1 MYLSSKRRYTYLVLS
16 LQTALGTTEDL
27 EGTFEISY
35 GIQNNGY
42 DTIDESDDDISKE
55 HTELPDYGK
64 LYENTEN
71 QHILYEN
78 QQTSDIFNHEKLKDK
93 NSGETLVESSAD
105 KITAVNTD
113 KVILGSCRTLTAVH
127 TESLTVGQLGQLT
140 LNVQNVQFLQVNDS
154 NMQIE
159 KNSTL

>member
-1 MYLSSKRRYTYLVLS
+1 MS

-55 HTELPDYGK
+55 HTEVSDYGN
-64 LYENTEN
+64 LYVNTEK

-78 QQTSDIFNHEKLKDK
+78 QQTSDIFSNEKLKNK
-93 NSGETLVESSAD
+93 NSGENLVESSAEN
-105 KITAVNTD
+105 ITAVNTN
-113 KVILGSCRTLTAVH
+113 KVILGSCKTLTAVH
-127 TESLTVGQLGQLT
+127 TESLTVGHL
-140 LNVQNVQFLQVNDS
+140 
-154 NMQIE
+154 E
-159 KNSTL
+159 H